1 MFINPTI
8 RWSVGTVMTRENEIP
23 SKSGSAMLALI
34 PYWDLMNHTQG
45 KERGELFSES
55 GVNPSR

>member
-1 MFINPTI
+1 
-8 RWSVGTVMTRENEIP
+8 MTRENEIP